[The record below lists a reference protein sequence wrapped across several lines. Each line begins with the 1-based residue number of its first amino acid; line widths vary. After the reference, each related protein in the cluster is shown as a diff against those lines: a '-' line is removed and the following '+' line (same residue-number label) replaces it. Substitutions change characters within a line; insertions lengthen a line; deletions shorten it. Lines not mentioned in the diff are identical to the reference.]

1 MLTILAFSTVTLM
14 TPWRTPAK
22 PTTTFL
28 FVDAARRRTE
38 EERIALYHERNHTFP
53 PEKYTP
59 ETPGWRRLM
68 DHRLRQVMEIQNSSD
83 RFEGLAQTLSASV
96 VQPNFT
102 EWGFGLTKA
111 PESLMKDL
119 RQAIREGVEKGPRL
133 ETHINAITEPRPWFI
148 DRPDLTRRVLKEMQT
163 YPERCKFVVQEAR
176 SNWIND
182 NTWELTTRLTSVIDD
197 DDLLLSS
204 L

>member
-1 MLTILAFSTVTLM
+1 MKSTTTATTATTKMGPVLSFVFTVSRTMVMLTVLTFGTVTL
-14 TPWRTPAK
+14 
-22 PTTTFL
+22 
-28 FVDAARRRTE
+28 VDAAGRRTE

-163 YPERCKFVVQEAR
+163 YPERCKFVDFYAC
-176 SNWIND
+176 SKK
-182 NTWELTTRLTSVIDD
+182 LPFF
-197 DDLLLSS
+197 
-204 L
+204 